1 MSVTDFERNDD
12 LDGLTPVELEARAF
26 GPERRSLRGLL
37 ARRPGALPTPP
48 PAADGRRRRRV
59 LTVAALAV
67 GLLGA
72 GAVVALTS
80 GHPAPHRH
88 DGFVYHDDFGTYERI
103 EDSHVYQETDEF
115 ELGDGEV
122 LDEVE
127 DVFFD
132 DGEFDGGEILEV
144 EDVFD
149 DGEVVDL

>member
-12 LDGLTPVELEARAF
+12 LDALSSAELEARAF
-26 GPERRSLRGLL
+26 GPERRPLRGLMM
-37 ARRPGALPTPP
+37 RPPGALPAPP
-48 PAADGRRRRRV
+48 PAAAGRRRRRV
-59 LTVAALAV
+59 LAVAALAV

-80 GHPAPHRH
+80 GHPAPHEH

-103 EDSHVYQETDEF
+103 EDSHVYRETDEF

-127 DVFFD
+127 DVFFN
-132 DGEFDGGEILEV
+132 DGEFDDGEILEV
-144 EDVFD
+144 ED
-149 DGEVVDL
+149 GEVAEF